1 MMNTNTIEVLLDAY
15 QKAHADRDEVAL
27 GELYEE
33 DAVICDL
40 APPLVRN
47 GFGQSAIKEWFE
59 TWDGPV
65 RMELRD
71 EKTHRTH
78 DLAVVATLVRVTGS
92 KKGEEHDLWTRA
104 TFVLRN
110 SENKWLIAHEH
121 SSVPFHMDGSL
132 RAAIDLAPP
141 GDFYDRT

>member
-15 QKAHADRDEVAL
+15 QKAHADRA
-27 GELYEE
+27 
-33 DAVICDL
+33 
-40 APPLVRN
+40 
-47 GFGQSAIKEWFE
+47 
-59 TWDGPV
+59 
-65 RMELRD
+65 
-71 EKTHRTH
+71 
-78 DLAVVATLVRVTGS
+78 
-92 KKGEEHDLWTRA
+92 RA